1 MSRKLWLAM
10 DQVIKL
16 KCRYLCCGASS
27 KGFSHYLLANV
38 RARDLPP
45 FLG

>member
-1 MSRKLWLAM
+1 MPRKLWLAM

-16 KCRYLCCGASS
+16 KYRYLCCGASS